1 MSSESKHTPEPWRV
15 GIPGTV
21 VSDSSEGITIRG
33 GTGEEAVNFFGGN
46 LICESVSV
54 INAARIVECVNAM
67 KGISDPE
74 AFVRRAIELANTCK
88 EQAEEIYKLKTQND
102 NKYYLIQGLR
112 ATILYLT
119 GMLRKLKNTEN
130 NKRTERETEQ
140 DSL

>member
-1 MSSESKHTPEPWRV
+1 MSIESKHTPEPWRENSQ
-15 GIPGTV
+15 GDTEYIYSERHGAIATIPHDGLNR
-21 VSDSSEGITIRG
+21 DEHK
-33 GTGEEAVNFFGGN
+33 A
-46 LICESVSV
+46 
-54 INAARIVECVNAM
+54 NAARIVACVNAM

-112 ATILYLT
+112 ATISYLT
-119 GMLRKLKNTEN
+119 GMLRKLKNAEN
-130 NKRTERETEQ
+130 TKRTERETEQ